1 MADNITAWARTQQ
14 VGNIALKATLIEIA
28 NWANPDGGDC
38 FPSVPRL
45 AKALEVS
52 ERSVQRYIDALE
64 RLGLIR
70 RVERY
75 RATNNGQTS
84 NGFEFPAFA
93 GSGDARPP
101 VTSCHRGGA
110 SRVTPMT
117 NHFTKE
123 RKKERKP
130 ATEPANDVRVEASQ
144 DAIGGS
150 GSNASAS
157 SPGDRRVV
165 KLRTILLERHG
176 EKTFRSWFE
185 RLDWHIDEH
194 NLTVTAQSPFVMDH
208 VRNYM
213 LGKVYDAARSAI
225 GRDVEIMFA
234 AKQRAA

>member
-1 MADNITAWARTQQ
+1 MADNITAWARAQQ
-14 VGNIALKATLIEIA
+14 VGNIALKATLVEIA

-75 RATNNGQTS
+75 RANNNGQTS

-93 GSGDARPP
+93 GSGDGHPP
-101 VTSCHRGGA
+101 VTTCHRGGD
-110 SRVTPMT
+110 SRVTPKT

-123 RKKERKP
+123 RKKERK
-130 ATEPANDVRVEASQ
+130 AAAAPANDVRVEASQ
-144 DAIGGS
+144 DATGGS

-157 SPGDRRVV
+157 QPGDRRIA
-165 KLRTILLERHG
+165 KLRDVLLERHG

-185 RLDWHIDEH
+185 RLDWQVEGHI
-194 NLTVTAQSPFVMDH
+194 LTVTAPSLFVMDH
-208 VRNYM
+208 VRNNM
-213 LGKVYDAARSAI
+213 LGNVREAARAAI

-234 AKQRAA
+234 VKARAA